1 MLQKTWKSNLN
12 AKWFW
17 RFTKTDIKAP
27 PIGCWHKMFPLW
39 WHKLSSLCKFYSIS
53 YCYEG
58 IKGLCQFM
66 TEQQNANIDNQPSN
80 NVWKYFEKH
89 HFCRLFISPGNI
101 LCMFC
106 QSLLYKNS
114 IAHTESTIQRLGF
127 FHPHPIL
134 ENTRKFLSLIFS
146 CKLIFCYSWI
156 QTGNDFQFSMF
167 KLSLVS
173 LVPCLM
179 LLS

>member
-1 MLQKTWKSNLN
+1 MCQTFKKLVKKYSFWGTKILLFEWEMLQKTWKSNLN

-66 TEQQNANIDNQPSN
+66 TEQQNANIDNQSSN
-80 NVWKYFEKH
+80 NVWKYFENTI
-89 HFCRLFISPGNI
+89 FAACLFPQEIYCVCFVKVCFI
-101 LCMFC
+101 
-106 QSLLYKNS
+106 K
-114 IAHTESTIQRLGF
+114 
-127 FHPHPIL
+127 
-134 ENTRKFLSLIFS
+134 TR
-146 CKLIFCYSWI
+146 
-156 QTGNDFQFSMF
+156 
-167 KLSLVS
+167 
-173 LVPCLM
+173 
-179 LLS
+179 

>member
-1 MLQKTWKSNLN
+1 MISKSDKKCHRSTQILLFEWEMLQKTRKSNLN

-66 TEQQNANIDNQPSN
+66 TEQQNLALTTS
-80 NVWKYFEKH
+80 
-89 HFCRLFISPGNI
+89 
-101 LCMFC
+101 
-106 QSLLYKNS
+106 
-114 IAHTESTIQRLGF
+114 
-127 FHPHPIL
+127 HPIMFG
-134 ENTRKFLSLIFS
+134 NTLKNTIFAA
-146 CKLIFCYSWI
+146 
-156 QTGNDFQFSMF
+156 
-167 KLSLVS
+167 
-173 LVPCLM
+173 CLFPEEIYCVCFVKVCFIKTR
-179 LLS
+179 

>member
-89 HFCRLFISPGNI
+89 HFCRLFISRGNI

-127 FHPHPIL
+127 FSPASYFRKYHKVFIIHIL
-134 ENTRKFLSLIFS
+134 LQTDFLVSR
-146 CKLIFCYSWI
+146 I
-156 QTGNDFQFSMF
+156 QTGNDIQFSMF